1 MAKTVGIGLP
11 QFCAGADGGIGR
23 RYILT
28 SNRESG
34 FGRHDVMLE
43 PRRVEDDGIILEFKA
58 RDTDKE
64 KELADTVKEALAQI
78 DRQKYETILAA
89 KGVPKGKYANIR
101 SLSEGKRS

>member
-1 MAKTVGIGLP
+1 
-11 QFCAGADGGIGR
+11 
-23 RYILT
+23 
-28 SNRESG
+28 
-34 FGRHDVMLE
+34 MLE
-43 PRRVEDDGIILEFKA
+43 PVSSEKDDGIILEFKA